1 LLELTACAKKLR
13 KGQQSRR
20 PDKAKVYY
28 GIPMAMTKTA
38 TKEVSENGAGKVNSY
53 RDFPSTIHKPAAQQL
68 FICPGIA
75 LIIFQTL

>member
-1 LLELTACAKKLR
+1 
-13 KGQQSRR
+13 
-20 PDKAKVYY
+20 
-28 GIPMAMTKTA
+28 MAMTKTA

>member
-1 LLELTACAKKLR
+1 MPKNCVR
-13 KGQQSRR
+13 DNRVGGQTKQ
-20 PDKAKVYY
+20 KYY
-28 GIPMAMTKTA
+28 DIPMAMTKTA